1 MIVPVKVH
9 LEHHAVDT
17 FALVDCG
24 ATANFIDTSFAHN
37 HRIERSP
44 LEQPIELNVID
55 GRPISSGPITSFTQ
69 FSFSIGPHR
78 ESSSLLVTNLSRYPI
93 VLGIPWLRQHNP
105 TIDWRRNTLIFQS
118 SLCLRTCLTHDSTI
132 RALPASSEA
141 DVQPKNPPSS
151 ASERA
156 VSSTSHGE
164 QFPALDIA
172 LVSAKEFVAEI
183 GRGATAF
190 CISQGSPAPSPEP
203 NSGSATLSAVFG
215 ANPDDEDTQQQVS
228 DTPEYLHHDHAID
241 LEPDT
246 IPPFG
251 PIYFLSDLEL
261 AALRS
266 WLDEHLSKGFIRPS
280 TSPAGAPILFVKK
293 KDGSLRLC
301 VDYRGLNRV
310 TIKNRYPIPLLDATI
325 ERLRHAKIFT
335 TLDLR

>member
-141 DVQPKNPPSS
+141 DVQPKNPPSP

-156 VSSTSHGE
+156 VSPTSHGE

-172 LVSAKEFVAEI
+172 LMSAKEFVAEI

-266 WLDEHLSKGFIRPS
+266 WLDEHLSKGFIQPS

-310 TIKNRYPIPLLDATI
+310 TIKNRYPIPLL
-325 ERLRHAKIFT
+325 
-335 TLDLR
+335 